1 KLKGEQIVTTEVAE
15 PAPVIDLMAAL
26 KKSLETMKPPA
37 SSKPTREREAAEE
50 KKAPARGK
58 QKGTSRK
65 AGGNGRV
72 ARRGQQ
78 LLCRRPFR
86 AVAEKPRRARAQRA
100 RRQAASP
107 LQPQHRFRR
116 GHA

>member
-1 KLKGEQIVTTEVAE
+1 
-15 PAPVIDLMAAL
+15 MAAL

-65 AGGNGRV
+65 AG
-72 ARRGQQ
+72 
-78 LLCRRPFR
+78 
-86 AVAEKPRRARAQRA
+86 
-100 RRQAASP
+100 
-107 LQPQHRFRR
+107 
-116 GHA
+116 

>member
-1 KLKGEQIVTTEVAE
+1 MAPPRTLSRPAEQAVLDAVALRRRQRLTLE
-15 PAPVIDLMAAL
+15 IADLMAAL

-65 AGGNGRV
+65 AG
-72 ARRGQQ
+72 
-78 LLCRRPFR
+78 
-86 AVAEKPRRARAQRA
+86 
-100 RRQAASP
+100 
-107 LQPQHRFRR
+107 
-116 GHA
+116 